1 MDDPRLVSANNAARV
16 ADFVLGDANDIPD
29 SALRFAAVLLA
40 DTIGVAAGAAGMDA
54 GRIGRSVALDLYGAS
69 DPAWSAPI
77 MFDGR
82 RASLAGAAY
91 AAATQIDNLDAHDG
105 FNPVRGHIGCAVVPA
120 MFAFAERT
128 PNLTGREAL
137 AAMVIAYEVA
147 ARAGLSLHNTV
158 TDYHTSGAWN
168 ALGVAALGCRMLG
181 DDKNTLRQALGIAEY
196 HGPRSQM
203 MREIATPT
211 MLHDGSGMGALI
223 GVSAV
228 VLAQRGFE
236 GAPAITVEAKEVLP
250 YWADLGRVWTVERNY
265 IKPYPICRW
274 AHAAIDGVW
283 SIKQKAD
290 FGPGDVARVRVGAFK
305 ESAALYAGMPRTTSE
320 AQYALPFPVAAML
333 AYGKVG
339 PEHVDQPM
347 LSDPTIAALL
357 PKIEVAV
364 EQRHQD
370 RFPEG
375 RWSDVEIEL
384 IDGRSFSSGDL
395 DARGG
400 PDTQMALSEIRDK
413 FDIMVGATLPAD
425 RADRIWETSLALVED
440 DAPFSTLADLVAEA
454 V

>member
-1 MDDPRLVSANNAARV
+1 MDDPRPITADTASRV
-16 ADFVLGDANDIPD
+16 ADFVLGDAADIPE
-29 SALRFAAVLLA
+29 SALRFAAILLA
-40 DTIGVAAGAAGMDA
+40 DTLGVAAGATGMEA
-54 GRIGRSVALDLYGAS
+54 GRIGRSVALDLYGTGSAE
-69 DPAWSAPI
+69 WSAPI
-77 MFDGR
+77 LFDGR

-128 PNLTGREAL
+128 PGLSGRDAL

-158 TDYHTSGAWN
+158 SDYHTSGAWN

-181 DDKNTLRQALGIAEY
+181 DDRNVLRQALGIAEY

-228 VLAQRGFE
+228 ILAQRGFE
-236 GAPAITVEAKEVLP
+236 GAPAITVEAEEVLP
-250 YWADLGRVWTVERNY
+250 YWADLGQVWTVERNY
-265 IKPYPICRW
+265 IKPYPVCRW
-274 AHAAIDGVW
+274 AHAAIDGAWTIRQQV
-283 SIKQKAD
+283 D
-290 FGPGDVARVRVGAFK
+290 FTPEEVARVRVGAYR
-305 ESAALYAGMPRTTSE
+305 EAAALYPGMPRTTSE
-320 AQYALPFPVAAML
+320 AQYALPYPVAAML

-357 PKIEVAV
+357 PKIKVAV

-370 RFPEG
+370 KFPEG
-375 RWSDVEIEL
+375 RWSDVVVEL
-384 IDGRSFSSGDL
+384 TDGRSFASGDL

-400 PDTQMALSEIRDK
+400 PDTQMPLSDIREK
-413 FDIMVGATLPAD
+413 FDIMVAGALPGD
-425 RADRIWETSLALVED
+425 RADRIWETSLGLVED
-440 DAPFSTLADLVAEA
+440 GAAFSDLAALVTAE